1 MFWVFLLT
9 VSMIVVLLKLGA
21 ASVTVNVLSIA
32 LIAAGV
38 VIVVLLFMLIRSSL
52 FRLVR
57 RKVSSKPPLSL
68 PM

>member
-21 ASVTVNVLSIA
+21 ATVTVNVLSIA

-38 VIVVLLFMLIRSSL
+38 VIVILLFML
-52 FRLVR
+52 FRLAR
-57 RKVSSKPPLSL
+57 RKVSNKPPLSL